1 MWAVYR
7 NNMEIMEKSPL
18 LYTVLFYSLCLTVST
33 QSDTKNDIQELA
45 RRLSLLEDKVVR
57 EQYRDHIQT
66 YQSMWYGFI
75 GRKEKT
81 IRDLQHRV
89 QKLENKIIQ
98 YEKHFGKTKHC
109 ENRIQSLENIVQEL
123 ATLVRKQTHYT
134 KYIKRLETML
144 SDKENTSSEL
154 REQKHQKKNPAI
166 LPIGENDIKRDKN
179 TKNEEISV
187 VNDNKTSD
195 IHHIPSKK
203 LRTWFSIVQI

>member
-1 MWAVYR
+1 M
-7 NNMEIMEKSPL
+7 
-18 LYTVLFYSLCLTVST
+18 
-33 QSDTKNDIQELA
+33 
-45 RRLSLLEDKVVR
+45 
-57 EQYRDHIQT
+57 
-66 YQSMWYGFI
+66 
-75 GRKEKT
+75 
-81 IRDLQHRV
+81 
-89 QKLENKIIQ
+89 
-98 YEKHFGKTKHC
+98 
-109 ENRIQSLENIVQEL
+109 ENIVQEL

-154 REQKHQKKNPAI
+154 REQKHQNPAI

-203 LRTWFSIVQI
+203 LRT